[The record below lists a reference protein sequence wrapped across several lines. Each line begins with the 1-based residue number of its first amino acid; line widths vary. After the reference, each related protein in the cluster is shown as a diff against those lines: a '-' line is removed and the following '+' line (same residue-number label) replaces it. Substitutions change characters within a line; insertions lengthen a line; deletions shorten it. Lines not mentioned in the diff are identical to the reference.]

1 MTVRVF
7 GRTDAAGRAGV
18 LALALALLAPAA
30 LAEEVLPRWEWG
42 LGVAGASLPHYRGS
56 TYSETYALPLP
67 YVVYR
72 GEFLKIGRDGVRG
85 RLYESDRVRFDISG
99 GGSVPVSSDK
109 DPLREGMPDL
119 LPSVELGPSMDVTLF
134 RPTEDRRLRVRFPF
148 RAAAA
153 VSFDEFEGLGWV
165 FHPHLDWRDADFTN
179 GWSLRARLGPL
190 FAHRD
195 FHRYYYDVAPQYAT
209 PERPAYSTDGGYS
222 GTSFSLATS
231 KRFTRLRVGAFLRY
245 DNLAG
250 AEFADSPLVETEHA
264 VSGGIALVWR
274 LGQSKTVVP
283 RDVDVE

>member
-1 MTVRVF
+1 MTARVSARID
-7 GRTDAAGRAGV
+7 GAGRACV
-18 LALALALLAPAA
+18 LALALSLFASTA
-30 LAEEVLPRWEWG
+30 LAQDMLPRWEWG
-42 LGVAGASLPHYRGS
+42 VGVAGATLPHYRGS
-56 TYSETYALPLP
+56 EYSENYAIPLP

-72 GEFLKIGRDGVRG
+72 GEVLKIGRDGVRG

-99 GGSVPVSSDK
+99 GGSVPVSSDD

-119 LPSVELGPSMDVTLF
+119 LPSVELGPSMDITLF
-134 RPTEDRRLRVRFPF
+134 RPSDDRRLRLRLPF

-153 VSFDEFEGLGWV
+153 VSFDEFEPLGWV
-165 FHPHLDWRDADFTN
+165 FHPHLDWRDSDFHD

-190 FAHRD
+190 FAYRD

-231 KRFTRLRVGAFLRY
+231 KRFETLRIGAFVRY
-245 DNLAG
+245 DNLAN

-264 VSGGIALVWR
+264 VSAGIALVWR
-274 LGQSKTVVP
+274 LGKSRTVVP

>member
-1 MTVRVF
+1 M
-7 GRTDAAGRAGV
+7 
-18 LALALALLAPAA
+18 PAA
-30 LAEEVLPRWEWG
+30 LAEELLPRKEWG
-42 LGVAGASLPHYRGS
+42 IGAASASLPNYRGS
-56 TYSETYALPLP
+56 TYSVTYTIPLP

-72 GEFLKIGRDGVRG
+72 GEVLKIDRDGVRG
-85 RLYESDRVRFDISG
+85 RLYETRRVRFDISG

-119 LPSVELGPSMDVTLF
+119 LPSVELGPSMDITLF
-134 RPTEDRRLRVRFPF
+134 RPSPDSRVRARFPF

-153 VSFDEFEGLGWV
+153 VGLDEAEGLGWV
-165 FHPHLDWRDADFTN
+165 FHPHLDWRDADFAG

-209 PERPAYSTDGGYS
+209 PDRPAYRSDGGYS
-222 GTSFSLATS
+222 GTSLSIGTG
-231 KRFTRLRVGAFLRY
+231 KRFKRLRIGAFLRY

-264 VSGGIALVWR
+264 FSAGIALVWK
-274 LGQSKTVVP
+274 LGQSREVVP